1 MVGMIVSFGDQ
12 TTEDIFHGDET
23 KATRGIAQI
32 LWTRVR
38 AKLDL
43 LNASTT
49 LEDLRVPP
57 SNRPEKLRGN
67 WAGFYSI
74 RVNDQYRLV
83 FRFVSG
89 NAIDVRCTDYH

>member
-1 MVGMIVSFGDQ
+1 MIVSFGDK
-12 TTEDIFHGDET
+12 TTEDIFHGRDT
-23 KATRGIAQI
+23 KAARRIAQT
-32 LWTRVR
+32 LWTRVQ

-57 SNRPEKLRGN
+57 SNRLEKLRGN

-74 RVNDQYRLV
+74 RVNVQYRV
-83 FRFVSG
+83 AFRFMSG
-89 NAIDVRCTDYH
+89 NAIEVRCTDYH